1 MDYNFRRLDTQR
13 QYTHVSPTSSFNYP
27 YVSDH
32 PMTEGL
38 SRGRSEVTRDAI
50 QRELMKEMIREQIL
64 TEELQR
70 CRFLELRHG
79 EPEIRR
85 IRMPVQEI
93 RPRPLFREFE
103 TPCFDGSI
111 GRS

>member
-1 MDYNFRRLDTQR
+1 MDYNFRRVDTQR
-13 QYTHVSPTSSFNYP
+13 HYTHVSPTSSFNYP

-32 PMTEGL
+32 PTTEGL
-38 SRGRSEVTRDAI
+38 SSRRSEVTRDAI

-79 EPEIRR
+79 EPDIRR

-93 RPRPLFREFE
+93 RPRPLFLEFE
-103 TPCFDGSI
+103 TSCFNPSI